1 MCERTIHNH
10 ARRSRLDE
18 PGFDVGLGY
27 PCDTGQ
33 DADVRRPDHA
43 GHLEQVEILLGQ
55 PGEPMLE
62 NLPHAGGIAPVGV
75 LQSCDLGGEERIAAG
90 APVHL
95 GDEVLA
101 GLRADDLL
109 YDGCGRV
116 PVETGQWETAYSGCG
131 GKRHRIVACRDQQH
145 QSLSGDNTGQ
155 EFQ

>member
-1 MCERTIHNH
+1 MCGDPTTL
-10 ARRSRLDE
+10 ATWGRSK
-18 PGFDVGLGY
+18 Y
-27 PCDTGQ
+27 SW
-33 DADVRRPDHA
+33 
-43 GHLEQVEILLGQ
+43 GQ

-75 LQSCDLGGEERIAAG
+75 PRLTCSRATSEVKNGLP
-90 APVHL
+90 PVRRCTSAMK
-95 GDEVLA
+95 VLA

-155 EFQ
+155 EFP